1 MSTDPLVIGPGPRR
15 VLALHGWFG
24 SATAGDRSPTWST
37 ATGTPTRSC
46 TSGLAVGEHD
56 PALSAAVVEQT
67 FLQLH
72 PDASLEVLADA
83 GHHAVFETPLALPT
97 RAERFLDVP

>member
-1 MSTDPLVIGPGPRR
+1 
-15 VLALHGWFG
+15 
-24 SATAGDRSPTWST
+24 
-37 ATGTPTRSC
+37 
-46 TSGLAVGEHD
+46 
-56 PALSAAVVEQT
+56 VVEQT
-67 FLQLH
+67 FLQFH